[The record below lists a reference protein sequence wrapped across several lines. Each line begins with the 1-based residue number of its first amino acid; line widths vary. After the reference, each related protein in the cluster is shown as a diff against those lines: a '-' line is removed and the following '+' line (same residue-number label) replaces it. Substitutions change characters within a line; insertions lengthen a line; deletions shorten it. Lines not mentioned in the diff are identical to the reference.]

1 LADSVLQSELII
13 AEAPFVRLFPRHE
26 GYRVWMIESAPGEVA
41 ALTTELEDRLSD
53 FGLDVTATQERW
65 ASYHQVENTYLATF
79 QALGS
84 LGLLLG
90 TIGLGAVLARN
101 VLERRR
107 ELGLLSAI
115 GYSPSNLRTMVMSEG
130 LALVVGGLLLGAI
143 CALVAILPALRE
155 RAQSLPL
162 GSLSLLLLA
171 VVITGAAASLLA
183 VRIVTRMRVLD
194 AIKSE

>member
-1 LADSVLQSELII
+1 
-13 AEAPFVRLFPRHE
+13 
-26 GYRVWMIESAPGEVA
+26 
-41 ALTTELEDRLSD
+41 
-53 FGLDVTATQERW
+53 
-65 ASYHQVENTYLATF
+65 VENTYLATF

>member
-1 LADSVLQSELII
+1 
-13 AEAPFVRLFPRHE
+13 
-26 GYRVWMIESAPGEVA
+26 MIEAAPDDTA

-115 GYSPSNLRTMVMSEG
+115 GYSPSNLRTMVMAEG

-143 CALVAILPALRE
+143 CALVAILPALRD